1 MKNAH
6 HLLKMTWVAALTTG
20 LGTTAW
26 AGDLSNFSAINQTE
40 FLALSKDLAAATS
53 TKVNE
58 PAAPL
63 GLTGFDISGTASMTQ
78 TQAGSVWSKAS
89 GSSADQLLQTKLSV
103 TKGLPWGID
112 VGAFTS
118 KLASS
123 NVSASGL
130 HVKYALISGNAV
142 MPAVALRA
150 SQSRMSGVSQM
161 ALTNTSYEL
170 LISKGF
176 LGLTPYAGVGVVKS
190 NAGIKGVAG
199 LNSETFNQPKT
210 FVGASWNVLLL
221 NLTAE
226 YDRTGQASTYSL
238 KAGLRF

>member
-6 HLLKMTWVAALTTG
+6 HLLKTTWVSTLTMGLAA
-20 LGTTAW
+20 TAW
-26 AGDLSNFSAINQTE
+26 AGDVSNFSAINQTE

-63 GLTGFDISGTASMTQ
+63 ELTGFDIGGSASMTQ
-78 TQAGSVWSKAS
+78 TQAGAAWSKVS
-89 GSSADQLLQTKLSV
+89 GSSADQLVQTKLSV

-123 NVSASGL
+123 NVSASGF
-130 HVKYALISGNAV
+130 HMKYALISGNAV

-161 ALTNTSYEL
+161 DLTNTGYEL

-190 NAGIKGVAG
+190 NASIKGVAG
-199 LNSETFNQPKT
+199 LNSETFNQSKT

-226 YDRTGQASTYSL
+226 YDRTGPASTYSL